1 MTRVALS
8 LALTISLLAAVAA
21 TSTHDDV
28 AEASRYLRTY
38 GFLENEENHQQSSL
52 LDNATA
58 LSEALSLF
66 QEYYGLPGNGILTV
80 ETIRVM
86 RRPRCG
92 VADIRAY
99 SPLTRK
105 WPRAHVTWNFKLANR
120 DTLRT
125 TQSAFSLWSEQSAL
139 TFSRDSLR
147 PDILISYQ
155 SGAHAYENSD
165 NGGSCPSPFARPG
178 SVVAHAFFPTGE
190 PDQVTEVHVDETEP
204 WHITL
209 TKPSSDRLYLL
220 QTLTH
225 EIGHTLGLTHSTRD
239 DSVMYA
245 YTPSEERRYPLRLSV
260 EDVVNVR
267 NLYGSRETTTPRIV
281 DVTRPTTAATIA
293 TTTTASRT
301 TTAAAAQPTT
311 ARTVEPPL
319 VPSDT
324 TDLCAL
330 KRVDGALIMNR
341 RLYVARK
348 RNVWPVDM
356 RERRYGA
363 PFSFADYFKFLLR
376 NLTRVSAVYQ
386 RPSGDIAIFVGDYV
400 YLADSNFH
408 LKAGW
413 PRSVEYVGF
422 PRDARINAAI
432 NTHAGRSYVI
442 YNDDKIA
449 EMNDCA
455 MTVARHGAL
464 RDTFSG
470 IPPAITAAFRHI
482 DGNLYFLKKRDYY
495 AYSEFLDAI
504 ISAGPFDLSILGIEC
519 PADGI
524 LHRLSEL
531 VSKLYRLEY
540 ASFERPRNGDD
551 DDDD

>member
-21 TSTHDDV
+21 TLTYDDV
-28 AEASRYLRTY
+28 AEAFRYLRTY

-66 QEYYGLPGNGILTV
+66 QEYYGLPGNGVLTV

-92 VADIRAY
+92 VANIHAY

-105 WPRAHVTWNFKLANR
+105 WPRTHLTWNFKLANR

-125 TQSAFSLWSEQSAL
+125 TQSAFALWSEQSSL
-139 TFSRDSLR
+139 TFSRDPLR

-165 NGGSCPSPFARPG
+165 NGGSCPSPFAGPG

-190 PDQVTEVHVDETEP
+190 PNQVTEVHETEL

-209 TKPSSDRLYLL
+209 TRPPSDRLYLL

-225 EIGHTLGLTHSTRD
+225 EIGHTLDLTHSMRE

-245 YTPSEERRYPLRLSV
+245 YTPSEERRYPLRLSI
-260 EDVVNVR
+260 EDVINVR
-267 NLYGSRETTTPRIV
+267 NLYGSRETTNPTIV
-281 DVTRPTTAATIA
+281 DATSTTAAT
-293 TTTTASRT
+293 TTTTAASTTTTT
-301 TTAAAAQPTT
+301 TTAAAPPTT
-311 ARTVEPPL
+311 ARMVKTPL
-319 VPSDT
+319 APSDT
-324 TDLCAL
+324 ADLCAL
-330 KRVDGALIMNR
+330 KRIDGALIMNC

-348 RNVWPVDM
+348 RNVWPIDM

-363 PFSFADYFKFLLR
+363 PFSFTDYFKFLSR
-376 NLTRVSAVYQ
+376 NLTRVSAMYQ
-386 RPSGDIAIFVGDYV
+386 RPSGDIAIFAGDYV
-400 YLADSNFH
+400 YFADSNFH

-413 PRSVEYVGF
+413 PRSVEYVRF

-470 IPPAITAAFRHI
+470 IPSAITTFCHV
-482 DGNLYFLKKRDYY
+482 DGNLYFLKKREYY
-495 AYSEFLDAI
+495 AYSEFIDAI
-504 ISAGPFDLSILGIEC
+504 ISTGPFDLSILGIEC

-524 LHRLSEL
+524 LHQLSEL
-531 VSKLYRLEY
+531 ISKLYRLEY
-540 ASFERPRNGDD
+540 ASFKRPRNDD
-551 DDDD
+551 DDD

>member
-21 TSTHDDV
+21 TSTYDDV
-28 AEASRYLRTY
+28 VEASRYLRTY
-38 GFLENEENHQQSSL
+38 GFLENEENHQQLSL

-66 QEYYGLPGNGILTV
+66 QEYYGLPGNGVLTV

-105 WPRAHVTWNFKLANR
+105 WPRTHVTWNFKLANR

-125 TQSAFSLWSEQSAL
+125 TQSAFSLC
-139 TFSRDSLR
+139 
-147 PDILISYQ
+147 
-155 SGAHAYENSD
+155 D
-165 NGGSCPSPFARPG
+165 NGGSCPSPFAGPG

-225 EIGHTLGLTHSTRD
+225 EIGHTLGLTHSMRD

-281 DVTRPTTAATIA
+281 EATRPTTAATTA
-293 TTTTASRT
+293 MTTRTTTTTTAST

-319 VPSDT
+319 APSDT
-324 TDLCAL
+324 ADLCAL
-330 KRVDGALIMNR
+330 RRVDGALIMNR
-341 RLYVARK
+341 RL
-348 RNVWPVDM
+348 
-356 RERRYGA
+356 
-363 PFSFADYFKFLLR
+363 
-376 NLTRVSAVYQ
+376 
-386 RPSGDIAIFVGDYV
+386 
-400 YLADSNFH
+400 
-408 LKAGW
+408 
-413 PRSVEYVGF
+413 
-422 PRDARINAAI
+422 
-432 NTHAGRSYVI
+432 YVI

-470 IPPAITAAFRHI
+470 IPSAITAAFRHV

-551 DDDD
+551 DDDVD

>member
-21 TSTHDDV
+21 TLTYDDV

-58 LSEALSLF
+58 LSEALSLL
-66 QEYYGLPGNGILTV
+66 QEYYGLPGNGVLTV

-105 WPRAHVTWNFKLANR
+105 WPRTHLTWNFKLANR

-125 TQSAFSLWSEQSAL
+125 TQSAFALWSEQSAL

-165 NGGSCPSPFARPG
+165 NGSSYPSPFAGPE
-178 SVVAHAFFPTGE
+178 SVIAHAFFPSGE
-190 PDQVTEVHVDETEP
+190 PDQVTEVHVDETES

-209 TKPSSDRLYLL
+209 TRPSSDRLYLL

-225 EIGHTLGLTHSTRD
+225 EIGHTLGLTHSMRD

-260 EDVVNVR
+260 EDIVNVR
-267 NLYGSRETTTPRIV
+267 NLYGSRETTTPTIV
-281 DVTRPTTAATIA
+281 DATSTTAATTTT
-293 TTTTASRT
+293 TTTTASTTTT
-301 TTAAAAQPTT
+301 TTAAAPPTT

-319 VPSDT
+319 APSDT
-324 TDLCAL
+324 ADLCAL

-348 RNVWPVDM
+348 RNVWSVDM
-356 RERRYGA
+356 RERRYGV
-363 PFSFADYFKFLLR
+363 PFSFADYFKFLPR

-386 RPSGDIAIFVGDYV
+386 RPSGDIRRR
-400 YLADSNFH
+400 LR
-408 LKAGW
+408 L
-413 PRSVEYVGF
+413 PRRFE
-422 PRDARINAAI
+422 
-432 NTHAGRSYVI
+432 
-442 YNDDKIA
+442 
-449 EMNDCA
+449 
-455 MTVARHGAL
+455 
-464 RDTFSG
+464 FS
-470 IPPAITAAFRHI
+470 
-482 DGNLYFLKKRDYY
+482 
-495 AYSEFLDAI
+495 S
-504 ISAGPFDLSILGIEC
+504 
-519 PADGI
+519 
-524 LHRLSEL
+524 
-531 VSKLYRLEY
+531 
-540 ASFERPRNGDD
+540 
-551 DDDD
+551 

>member
-1 MTRVALS
+1 MHVHTVDVLVEDKVHQKSHGCNPQYSCNVERVFMGHLWLIRRSFTVDLVHLWFAYGS
-8 LALTISLLAAVAA
+8 LM
-21 TSTHDDV
+21 
-28 AEASRYLRTY
+28 
-38 GFLENEENHQQSSL
+38 
-52 LDNATA
+52 
-58 LSEALSLF
+58 
-66 QEYYGLPGNGILTV
+66 EYYDLPGNGVLTV

-86 RRPRCG
+86 RRPPCG

-105 WPRAHVTWNFKLANR
+105 WPRTHLMRNFKLANR

-125 TQSAFSLWSEQSAL
+125 TQSAFALWSEQSTL

-165 NGGSCPSPFARPG
+165 NGGSCPSPFAGPG
-178 SVVAHAFFPTGE
+178 SIVAHAFFLTGE

-209 TKPSSDRLYLL
+209 TKPSSNKLYLL

-225 EIGHTLGLTHSTRD
+225 EIGHTLGLNHSMRD

-267 NLYGSRETTTPRIV
+267 NLYGSRETTTPTIV
-281 DVTRPTTAATIA
+281 DATRPTTAAT
-293 TTTTASRT
+293 TTTTTMTTTAST
-301 TTAAAAQPTT
+301 TTAAAQPTT

-319 VPSDT
+319 APSDT
-324 TDLCAL
+324 ADLCAL

-348 RNVWPVDM
+348 CNVWPVDM

-363 PFSFADYFKFLLR
+363 PFSFADYFKFLSR

-386 RPSGDIAIFVGDYV
+386 RPSGDIAIFAGDYV

-455 MTVARHGAL
+455 MIVARHGAL

-470 IPPAITAAFRHI
+470 IPPAITAAFRHV

-504 ISAGPFDLSILGIEC
+504 ISAGPFDLSILEIEC

-540 ASFERPRNGDD
+540 ASFERPRNDD

>member
-21 TSTHDDV
+21 TSTYDDV

-66 QEYYGLPGNGILTV
+66 QEYYGLPGNGVLTV

-105 WPRAHVTWNFKLANR
+105 WPRAHLTWNFKLANR

-125 TQSAFSLWSEQSAL
+125 TQSAFALWSEQSAL

-165 NGGSCPSPFARPG
+165 NGGSCPSPFAGPG

-260 EDVVNVR
+260 EDV
-267 NLYGSRETTTPRIV
+267 
-281 DVTRPTTAATIA
+281 
-293 TTTTASRT
+293 
-301 TTAAAAQPTT
+301 
-311 ARTVEPPL
+311 
-319 VPSDT
+319 
-324 TDLCAL
+324 
-330 KRVDGALIMNR
+330 
-341 RLYVARK
+341 
-348 RNVWPVDM
+348 
-356 RERRYGA
+356 
-363 PFSFADYFKFLLR
+363 
-376 NLTRVSAVYQ
+376 

-400 YLADSNFH
+400 YLADSNLH

-470 IPPAITAAFRHI
+470 IPPAITAAFRHV

-540 ASFERPRNGDD
+540 ASFERPRNGGDD
-551 DDDD
+551 DDDDD

>member
-8 LALTISLLAAVAA
+8 LALTISLLAVVAA
-21 TSTHDDV
+21 ALTYDDV
-28 AEASRYLRTY
+28 AEASRYLRIY

-66 QEYYGLPGNGILTV
+66 QEYYGLPGNGVLAV

-92 VADIRAY
+92 VADIHAY

-105 WPRAHVTWNFKLANR
+105 WSRTHLTWNFKLANR
-120 DTLRT
+120 NTLRT
-125 TQSAFSLWSEQSAL
+125 TQSAFAL
-139 TFSRDSLR
+139 
-147 PDILISYQ
+147 
-155 SGAHAYENSD
+155 D
-165 NGGSCPSPFARPG
+165 NGGSCPSPFAGPG

-190 PDQVTEVHVDETEP
+190 PNQVTEVHVDETEP
-204 WHITL
+204 WYITL
-209 TKPSSDRLYLL
+209 TRPSSDRLYLF

-225 EIGHTLGLTHSTRD
+225 EIGHTLGPTHSMRE

-245 YTPSEERRYPLRLSV
+245 YTPSEERRYPLRLSI
-260 EDVVNVR
+260 EDVINVR
-267 NLYGSRETTTPRIV
+267 NLYGSRETTIRENPTIV
-281 DVTRPTTAATIA
+281 DATPTTAAT
-293 TTTTASRT
+293 TTTTTTT
-301 TTAAAAQPTT
+301 TTAAAPPTA
-311 ARTVEPPL
+311 ARTVKPPL
-319 VPSDT
+319 APSDT
-324 TDLCAL
+324 ADLCAL
-330 KRVDGALIMNR
+330 KHVDGALIMNR

-363 PFSFADYFKFLLR
+363 PFSFADYFKFLPR
-376 NLTRVSAVYQ
+376 NLTRVSAMYQ
-386 RPSGDIAIFVGDYV
+386 RPSGDIAIFAGDYV

-449 EMNDCA
+449 EINDCA

-464 RDTFSG
+464 RNTFSG
-470 IPPAITAAFRHI
+470 IPSAITAAFRHV
-482 DGNLYFLKKRDYY
+482 GNLYFLKKREYY
-495 AYSEFLDAI
+495 AYSEFIDAI
-504 ISAGPFDLSILGIEC
+504 ISVGPFDLSILGIEC

-524 LHRLSEL
+524 LH
-531 VSKLYRLEY
+531 
-540 ASFERPRNGDD
+540 
-551 DDDD
+551 

>member
-8 LALTISLLAAVAA
+8 LALTISLLATVAVAL
-21 TSTHDDV
+21 TYDDV

-38 GFLENEENHQQSSL
+38 GFLQNEENHQQSSL

-66 QEYYGLPGNGILTV
+66 QEYYGLPGNSVLTV

-92 VADIRAY
+92 VEDIHAY

-105 WPRAHVTWNFKLANR
+105 WPRTHLTWNFKLANR

-125 TQSAFSLWSEQSAL
+125 TQSAFALWSEQSSL
-139 TFSRDSLR
+139 TFSRDPLR

-165 NGGSCPSPFARPG
+165 NGG
-178 SVVAHAFFPTGE
+178 
-190 PDQVTEVHVDETEP
+190 
-204 WHITL
+204 L
-209 TKPSSDRLYLL
+209 
-220 QTLTH
+220 
-225 EIGHTLGLTHSTRD
+225 
-239 DSVMYA
+239 
-245 YTPSEERRYPLRLSV
+245 
-260 EDVVNVR
+260 
-267 NLYGSRETTTPRIV
+267 
-281 DVTRPTTAATIA
+281 
-293 TTTTASRT
+293 
-301 TTAAAAQPTT
+301 
-311 ARTVEPPL
+311 
-319 VPSDT
+319 
-324 TDLCAL
+324 
-330 KRVDGALIMNR
+330 
-341 RLYVARK
+341 
-348 RNVWPVDM
+348 
-356 RERRYGA
+356 
-363 PFSFADYFKFLLR
+363 
-376 NLTRVSAVYQ
+376 VSAHHADQAPVGQ
-386 RPSGDIAIFVGDYV
+386 ARPSGDIAIFAGDYV

-413 PRSVEYVGF
+413 PRSVEYVEF

-432 NTHAGRSYVI
+432 NTHVRRSYVI

-449 EMNDCA
+449 EINDCA
-455 MTVARHGAL
+455 MTVARHNAL
-464 RDTFSG
+464 RDMFSG
-470 IPPAITAAFRHI
+470 IPFAITAAFRHV
-482 DGNLYFLKKRDYY
+482 DGNLYFLKKREYY
-495 AYSEFLDAI
+495 AYSEFIDAI
-504 ISAGPFDLSILGIEC
+504 TARPFDLSILGIEC

-540 ASFERPRNGDD
+540 ASFERPRNDD

>member
-1 MTRVALS
+1 MDN
-8 LALTISLLAAVAA
+8 I
-21 TSTHDDV
+21 
-28 AEASRYLRTY
+28 
-38 GFLENEENHQQSSL
+38 NEENHQQSSL
-52 LDNATA
+52 LDNATV

-66 QEYYGLPGNGILTV
+66 QDYGLPGNDVLTV

-105 WPRAHVTWNFKLANR
+105 WPRTHLTWNFKLANR

-125 TQSAFSLWSEQSAL
+125 TQSAFALWSEQSAL

-165 NGGSCPSPFARPG
+165 NGGSCPSSFAGPG

-225 EIGHTLGLTHSTRD
+225 EIGRTLGLTHSMRD
-239 DSVMYA
+239 DSII
-245 YTPSEERRYPLRLSV
+245 
-260 EDVVNVR
+260 
-267 NLYGSRETTTPRIV
+267 ETTTPTIV
-281 DVTRPTTAATIA
+281 DATRPTTAATTTTT
-293 TTTTASRT
+293 TTTTAST
-301 TTAAAAQPTT
+301 TTAAAQPTT
-311 ARTVEPPL
+311 ARTVEPSL
-319 VPSDT
+319 APSDT
-324 TDLCAL
+324 ADLCAL

-341 RLYVARK
+341 RLRDERLRDDRREAR
-348 RNVWPVDM
+348 
-356 RERRYGA
+356 
-363 PFSFADYFKFLLR
+363 
-376 NLTRVSAVYQ
+376 
-386 RPSGDIAIFVGDYV
+386 
-400 YLADSNFH
+400 
-408 LKAGW
+408 
-413 PRSVEYVGF
+413 
-422 PRDARINAAI
+422 
-432 NTHAGRSYVI
+432 
-442 YNDDKIA
+442 
-449 EMNDCA
+449 
-455 MTVARHGAL
+455 

-470 IPPAITAAFRHI
+470 IPPAITAAFRHV

-504 ISAGPFDLSILGIEC
+504 ISAGPFDLSILGTEC

-540 ASFERPRNGDD
+540 ASFERPRNDD

>member
-8 LALTISLLAAVAA
+8 LALTISLLATVAA
-21 TSTHDDV
+21 ALTYDDV
-28 AEASRYLRTY
+28 AEASPYLRTY

-52 LDNATA
+52 LDNAIA

-66 QEYYGLPGNGILTV
+66 QEYYGLPGNGVLTV

-86 RRPRCG
+86 RKPRCG
-92 VADIRAY
+92 IADIHAY

-105 WPRAHVTWNFKLANR
+105 WPRTH
-120 DTLRT
+120 
-125 TQSAFSLWSEQSAL
+125 L
-139 TFSRDSLR
+139 T
-147 PDILISYQ
+147 
-155 SGAHAYENSD
+155 D
-165 NGGSCPSPFARPG
+165 NGGSCPSPFAGLG

-190 PDQVTEVHVDETEP
+190 PNQVTEVHVDETEP

-209 TKPSSDRLYLL
+209 TRPPSDRLYLL

-225 EIGHTLGLTHSTRD
+225 EIDHTLGLTHSMRE

-245 YTPSEERRYPLRLSV
+245 YVPSEERRYPLRLSI
-260 EDVVNVR
+260 EDVINLR
-267 NLYGSRETTTPRIV
+267 NLYGSRETTNPTIV
-281 DVTRPTTAATIA
+281 DATPTTAATT
-293 TTTTASRT
+293 TTTTASMT
-301 TTAAAAQPTT
+301 TTT
-311 ARTVEPPL
+311 ARTVKPPL
-319 VPSDT
+319 APSDT
-324 TDLCAL
+324 ADLCAL
-330 KRVDGALIMNR
+330 KRIDGALIMNR

-356 RERRYGA
+356 GERRYGA
-363 PFSFADYFKFLLR
+363 PFSFADYFKFLPR
-376 NLTRVSAVYQ
+376 NLTRVSAMYQ
-386 RPSGDIAIFVGDYV
+386 RPSGDIAIFAGDYV

-413 PRSVEYVGF
+413 PRSVEYIGF
-422 PRDARINAAI
+422 LCDARINAAT

-449 EMNDCA
+449 EINDCA

-470 IPPAITAAFRHI
+470 IPSAITVAFRHV
-482 DGNLYFLKKRDYY
+482 DGNPYFLKKREYY
-495 AYSEFLDAI
+495 AYSEFIDAI
-504 ISAGPFDLSILGIEC
+504 ISADPFDLSILGIEC

-540 ASFERPRNGDD
+540 ASFERPRNDD
-551 DDDD
+551 DDD

>member
-8 LALTISLLAAVAA
+8 LALTISLFAAVAA
-21 TSTHDDV
+21 ALTYDDI
-28 AEASRYLRTY
+28 AETSRYLRTY
-38 GFLENEENHQQSSL
+38 GFLENEENRQQSSL

-58 LSEALSLF
+58 LSEALSIF
-66 QEYYGLPGNGILTV
+66 QEYYGLPGNGVLTV

-92 VADIRAY
+92 VVDIYAY

-105 WPRAHVTWNFKLANR
+105 WPRTQLTWNFKLANR

-125 TQSAFSLWSEQSAL
+125 TQSAFALWSEQSSL

-165 NGGSCPSPFARPG
+165 NGGSSPSPFAGPG
-178 SVVAHAFFPTGE
+178 SFVAHAFFPTGE
-190 PDQVTEVHVDETEP
+190 PNQVTEMHVDETEP

-209 TKPSSDRLYLL
+209 TRPSSDRLYLL

-225 EIGHTLGLTHSTRD
+225 EIGHTLGLTHSMRE

-245 YTPSEERRYPLRLSV
+245 YTPSEERRYPLRLSI
-260 EDVVNVR
+260 EDVINVR
-267 NLYGSRETTTPRIV
+267 NLYGSRETTNPTIV
-281 DVTRPTTAATIA
+281 DATQTTAATT
-293 TTTTASRT
+293 TTTTASTT
-301 TTAAAAQPTT
+301 TTAAAPPTT
-311 ARTVEPPL
+311 ARTVKTPL
-319 VPSDT
+319 APSDT
-324 TDLCAL
+324 ADLCAL
-330 KRVDGALIMNR
+330 KRIDGALIMNH

-348 RNVWPVDM
+348 RNVWPVNM
-356 RERRYGA
+356 REQRSALLVRR
-363 PFSFADYFKFLLR
+363 LLPTSSSPAIS
-376 NLTRVSAVYQ
+376 LQ
-386 RPSGDIAIFVGDYV
+386 RPSGDIAIFAGDYI

-408 LKAGW
+408 LKARW
-413 PRSVEYVGF
+413 PRFVGF

-449 EMNDCA
+449 EINDCA

-464 RDTFSG
+464 RDTFSMG
-470 IPPAITAAFRHI
+470 YH
-482 DGNLYFLKKRDYY
+482 
-495 AYSEFLDAI
+495 
-504 ISAGPFDLSILGIEC
+504 
-519 PADGI
+519 
-524 LHRLSEL
+524 
-531 VSKLYRLEY
+531 
-540 ASFERPRNGDD
+540 PR
-551 DDDD
+551 

>member
-1 MTRVALS
+1 MT
-8 LALTISLLAAVAA
+8 
-21 TSTHDDV
+21 
-28 AEASRYLRTY
+28 SRRRPVLLRTY

-66 QEYYGLPGNGILTV
+66 QEYYGLSGNGVLTV

-86 RRPRCG
+86 RMPRCG

-105 WPRAHVTWNFKLANR
+105 WPRAHLTWNFKLANR
-120 DTLRT
+120 GTLRT
-125 TQSAFSLWSEQSAL
+125 TQSAFSLWSEQSTL

-165 NGGSCPSPFARPG
+165 NGGSCPSPFAGPG

-281 DVTRPTTAATIA
+281 DATRPTTAATTA
-293 TTTTASRT
+293 TTTTTASTT
-301 TTAAAAQPTT
+301 TTAAAAQSTT

-319 VPSDT
+319 APSDT
-324 TDLCAL
+324 ADLCAL
-330 KRVDGALIMNR
+330 RRVDGALIMNR
-341 RLYVARK
+341 RL
-348 RNVWPVDM
+348 
-356 RERRYGA
+356 
-363 PFSFADYFKFLLR
+363 
-376 NLTRVSAVYQ
+376 
-386 RPSGDIAIFVGDYV
+386 
-400 YLADSNFH
+400 
-408 LKAGW
+408 
-413 PRSVEYVGF
+413 
-422 PRDARINAAI
+422 
-432 NTHAGRSYVI
+432 YVI

-455 MTVARHGAL
+455 MTVARHGVL

-470 IPPAITAAFRHI
+470 IPPAMTAAFRHV

-540 ASFERPRNGDD
+540 ASFERPRNDD
-551 DDDD
+551 DDDDD

>member
-1 MTRVALS
+1 MS
-8 LALTISLLAAVAA
+8 LAIALLSASDIASVLSASSVPSVSSIHSRSYSFARTTMSNNYEISRLRKMLQECTLTPWMCVWKIQYIRNLMNAILNIA
-21 TSTHDDV
+21 
-28 AEASRYLRTY
+28 
-38 GFLENEENHQQSSL
+38 NEENHQQSSL
-52 LDNATA
+52 LDNVTA

-66 QEYYGLPGNGILTV
+66 QEYYSLPGNGVLTV

-92 VADIRAY
+92 VADVHAY

-105 WPRAHVTWNFKLANR
+105 WPRTHLTWNFKLANR

-125 TQSAFSLWSEQSAL
+125 TQSAFAL
-139 TFSRDSLR
+139 C
-147 PDILISYQ
+147 
-155 SGAHAYENSD
+155 D
-165 NGGSCPSPFARPG
+165 NGGSCPSPFAGPE

-190 PDQVTEVHVDETEP
+190 SNQVTEVHVDETEP

-209 TKPSSDRLYLL
+209 TRPSSDRLYLL

-225 EIGHTLGLTHSTRD
+225 EIGHTLGLTHRKAISAQAEHRG
-239 DSVMYA
+239 
-245 YTPSEERRYPLRLSV
+245 RHK
-260 EDVVNVR
+260 R
-267 NLYGSRETTTPRIV
+267 NLYGSRETTNPTIV
-281 DVTRPTTAATIA
+281 DATPTTAATT
-293 TTTTASRT
+293 TTTTASTTT
-301 TTAAAAQPTT
+301 TTAAAPP
-311 ARTVEPPL
+311 RTVKPPL
-319 VPSDT
+319 APSDT
-324 TDLCAL
+324 ADLCAL

-363 PFSFADYFKFLLR
+363 PFSFADYFKFLPR
-376 NLTRVSAVYQ
+376 NLTHVSAMYQ
-386 RPSGDIAIFVGDYV
+386 RPSGDIAIFAGDYV

-413 PRSVEYVGF
+413 PRSVQYVGF

-449 EMNDCA
+449 EINDCA

-470 IPPAITAAFRHI
+470 MPSAITAAFRHV
-482 DGNLYFLKKRDYY
+482 DGNLYFLKKREYY
-495 AYSEFLDAI
+495 AYSEFIDAI

-540 ASFERPRNGDD
+540 ASFERSRNDD
-551 DDDD
+551 DNDDD

>member
-21 TSTHDDV
+21 TSTHDVV
-28 AEASRYLRTY
+28 AETSRYLRTY

-66 QEYYGLPGNGILTV
+66 QEYYGLPGNGVLTV
-80 ETIRVM
+80 EMIRVM

-105 WPRAHVTWNFKLANR
+105 WPRAHLTWNFKLANR

-125 TQSAFSLWSEQSAL
+125 TQSAFAL
-139 TFSRDSLR
+139 C
-147 PDILISYQ
+147 
-155 SGAHAYENSD
+155 D
-165 NGGSCPSPFARPG
+165 NGGSCPSPFAGPG

-281 DVTRPTTAATIA
+281 DVTRPTTATTTTRTT
-293 TTTTASRT
+293 TTTTASKT

-363 PFSFADYFKFLLR
+363 PFSFADYFKFLPR

-470 IPPAITAAFRHI
+470 IPPAITAAFRHV

-540 ASFERPRNGDD
+540 ASFERPRNGGDD
-551 DDDD
+551 DDDDDD